1 MKPVVTVPYIT
12 NRPLRGGAVPS
23 IFPPRVQAGRYSQFG
38 ALGCPPHALGSLG
51 LSQDASAAVKG
62 ASTGASIASTIGAGA
77 AAGSVVPVIGTAIGA
92 VIGAGILAAQFLK
105 PKLGAASKGWND
117 IVQRGLLNSLSGRD
131 FDERTWSEGFKGMM
145 DEGMNVFGTFCGPDR
160 HQNPDCF
167 AVPLSKVI
175 QQGYLSGKVPLSAST
190 MDVYNYVILPWL
202 QSGAGGQI
210 RWNVLQGEPT
220 QQKMILAMA
229 DRYLAGYPIA
239 RGDMTSYLKDPG
251 RAGYSHT
258 IPLGTALAPLLA
270 KLQAPQSA
278 PLVSPT
284 GVVSQ
289 QIPIAAKPVTVTG
302 MSPIGT
308 AIVPVDQTAAL
319 MQQMLAQGASQQ
331 QAMQAAMA
339 SLQAQG
345 VNTATPQV
353 QQQLA
358 TDMSAASN
366 PTMAGFGSGLPTW
379 LMMGV
384 AAVGLGFVF
393 FRQGPRGKKLFH

>member
-1 MKPVVTVPYIT
+1 MSAPKVVVPYVT

-23 IFPPRVQAGRYSQFG
+23 LFPPRAQAGHYSQFG
-38 ALGCPPHALGSLG
+38 RLGCPPNSFGSLG
-51 LSQDASAAVKG
+51 LSQDAGAAVKG
-62 ASTGASIASTIGAGA
+62 VSTGASIASTIGAGA
-77 AAGSVVPVIGTAIGA
+77 AAGSVVPVVGTVIGA

-175 QQGYLSGKVPLSAST
+175 QQGYLTGKVPLSATT

-258 IPLGTALAPLLA
+258 VPLGTALAPLLA
-270 KLQAPQSA
+270 KLQAPGA
-278 PLVSPT
+278 KPVVSPT
-284 GVVSQ
+284 GAVSY
-289 QIPIAAKPVTVTG
+289 PLVSSAPVTVTG
-302 MSPIGT
+302 LSPIGT
-308 AIVPVDQTAAL
+308 AVVPVDQTAAL
-319 MQQMLAQGASQQ
+319 MRQMMAQGASQT

-339 SLQAQG
+339 SLQSQG
-345 VNTATPQV
+345 VNTSSPQV

-358 TDMSAASN
+358 SDMTSATN
-366 PTMAGFGSGLPTW
+366 PTMSGFGAGLPTW
-379 LMMGV
+379 LMMGI